1 MMCWSL
7 AQFSV
12 LYPSSFESKL
22 RAGLL
27 ETFQEFLRELALEP
41 QSTYA
46 PGVNKQFFT
55 ISCHYQ
61 IDLRKLSKEPTKL
74 GTFLEKWYISK
85 KIINGLLKVS

>member
-27 ETFQEFLRELALEP
+27 ETFQEFLRELAMKPPSVNKHFFPLYHVIIR
-41 QSTYA
+41 STYE
-46 PGVNKQFFT
+46 N
-55 ISCHYQ
+55 YQ
-61 IDLRKLSKEPTKL
+61 KSHE
-74 GTFLEKWYISK
+74 
-85 KIINGLLKVS
+85 

>member
-27 ETFQEFLRELALEP
+27 EPVQQFLRQLVNHET
-41 QSTYA
+41 TYA
-46 PGVNKQFFT
+46 PSANKHFFT
-55 ISCHYQ
+55 ISCQHQ
-61 IDLRKLSKEPTKL
+61 IYLPKLSKRPDKNRAH
-74 GTFLEKWYISK
+74 F
-85 KIINGLLKVS
+85 

>member
-41 QSTYA
+41 QSTYCKVA
-46 PGVNKQFFT
+46 
-55 ISCHYQ
+55 S
-61 IDLRKLSKEPTKL
+61 
-74 GTFLEKWYISK
+74 
-85 KIINGLLKVS
+85 INARY

>member
-27 ETFQEFLRELALEP
+27 EPVQQFLRQLVNHET
-41 QSTYA
+41 TYA
-46 PGVNKQFFT
+46 PSANKHFFT
-55 ISCHYQ
+55 TPSPRVTRIHVTRFP
-61 IDLRKLSKEPTKL
+61 LAR
-74 GTFLEKWYISK
+74 
-85 KIINGLLKVS
+85 